1 VRDIFSKAAAAAP
14 CLLFFDE
21 FDSIAPKRGHDN
33 TGVTDRVVNQFLT
46 ELDGVEVLTGVFV
59 FAATSRPDL
68 LDAALLRPGRLD
80 RLLFCDFP
88 SPKERCDILTVLSRK
103 LPMANDVNLEA
114 IAQKIEGFSGADLQ
128 ALLSDAQLAAVH
140 DLLNSKEAHEPGN
153 MPVITNALL
162 EKIAA
167 NARPSVSEAEKQRLY
182 NIYGQFLDA
191 KRSAAAQKLFNI
203 CYSGQNGQEMQK
215 GKEQHLHN
223 ELSNW
228 SIRGR
233 EAYDDGHQAVIGYNP
248 YIDSDDEDEHDEEE
262 PPKPSDRAQVES
274 KEVRLPDSGP
284 IPLDD
289 HDVQISFD
297 KDYIEILHMF
307 GDYENST
314 FFIHNPLQA
323 SEGYALAPGSW
334 VSPYTM
340 CRTWETL
347 ACRKIAKTEV
357 QDNSFPMAIYVVSG
371 DKDGERGAVELR
383 FCISLCWLPRSRF
396 PKALAYWNPISEVK
410 LVDVPEMNYTSD
422 DQPYPRGEIVWLYR
436 YIMLHVCVVLQ
447 NAASQGIASADFDV
461 VHYGTSITTESHLPY
476 NRNGFKFFTNAG
488 GLGKA
493 NIKDILARAANIS
506 GFTAES
512 LKEAE
517 RKASLLISKVDYMS
531 FYAFYLIAA
540 VRKASGNI
548 LSAAVDST
556 GCEFNR
562 NRLIAL
568 MSAIILEEHPGTTL
582 VTESVTSDEL
592 TTFIEKKLGGKHHK
606 FKRGYKNLIEEA
618 IRQVRLDNIQ
628 YLLDI
633 QILILLA
640 RSHTLG
646 FQTSGSWSSKRRNR
660 RLDDGCISMVK
671 LLNKLASARASSQ
684 TGGNKVL
691 TDLVEELQEPAVAVE
706 LRLKIDQNHADPK
719 GGESDPLKKSLV
731 KYEGVRVSGYG
742 GWFLLRLSLHDPVLP
757 LNIEAPNNEDA
768 VTLALAVLLA
778 ANEFSALDVSTL
790 AKFVRQ

>member
-1 VRDIFSKAAAAAP
+1 MLK
-14 CLLFFDE
+14 
-21 FDSIAPKRGHDN
+21 
-33 TGVTDRVVNQFLT
+33 
-46 ELDGVEVLTGVFV
+46 
-59 FAATSRPDL
+59 
-68 LDAALLRPGRLD
+68 
-80 RLLFCDFP
+80 
-88 SPKERCDILTVLSRK
+88 
-103 LPMANDVNLEA
+103 
-114 IAQKIEGFSGADLQ
+114 
-128 ALLSDAQLAAVH
+128 
-140 DLLNSKEAHEPGN
+140 
-153 MPVITNALL
+153 
-162 EKIAA
+162 
-167 NARPSVSEAEKQRLY
+167 
-182 NIYGQFLDA
+182 
-191 KRSAAAQKLFNI
+191 
-203 CYSGQNGQEMQK
+203 
-215 GKEQHLHN
+215 
-223 ELSNW
+223 
-228 SIRGR
+228 
-233 EAYDDGHQAVIGYNP
+233 
-248 YIDSDDEDEHDEEE
+248 

-289 HDVQISFD
+289 QDVQISFD
-297 KDYIEILHMF
+297 KDYIEILPRF

-314 FFIHNPLQA
+314 FSVHNLLQA
-323 SEGYALAPGSW
+323 GEGYALAPGSW

-347 ACRKIAKTEV
+347 ACRKIAETEV

-371 DKDGERGAVELR
+371 DEDGERG
-383 FCISLCWLPRSRF
+383 ISLCWLPRSRF

-422 DQPYPRGEIVWLYR
+422 DQPYPRGEI
-436 YIMLHVCVVLQ
+436 C

-461 VHYGTSITTESHLPY
+461 VHYGHLPY

-493 NIKDILARAANIS
+493 DIKDILARAANIYS
-506 GFTAES
+506 GFTANS

-531 FYAFYLIAA
+531 FYASDLIAA

-556 GCEFNR
+556 GREFNR

-592 TTFIEKKLGGKHHK
+592 TTFIEKKLGGKHH
-606 FKRGYKNLIEEA
+606 R
-618 IRQVRLDNIQ
+618 
-628 YLLDI
+628 
-633 QILILLA
+633 ILLA
-640 RSHTLG
+640 GSHIWR

-684 TGGNKVL
+684 TGGSKVL

-719 GGESDPLKKSLV
+719 GGESDPLKKALV
-731 KYEGVRVSGYG
+731 KYEGVRISGYG
-742 GWFLLRLSLHDPVLP
+742 GWFLLRLTLHDPVLP
-757 LNIEAPNNEDA
+757 LNIEAPSNEDA
-768 VTLALAVLLA
+768 VTLALAVLSA
-778 ANEFSALDVSTL
+778 ANEFSALDVSAF
-790 AKFVRQ
+790 AKFIQQ